1 MAAVIEP
8 PSDDK
13 VLEPAEVSHTISRM
27 AQDRTWLI
35 YCDHC
40 ALQTDEAAELPP
52 LGEHPPCPDCGSGTR
67 FFRWTGE
74 NAGYVTMRATVQRN
88 PGERRSPVESIS
100 GDVYSHSLGR
110 MVRIHRTIDRRRD
123 LYYERVLDPDTREV
137 LREVEEPLSH
147 HTGRGSAKRRQ
158 P

>member
-1 MAAVIEP
+1 MAE
-8 PSDDK
+8 
-13 VLEPAEVSHTISRM
+13 RG
-27 AQDRTWLI
+27 TWLS

-40 ALQTDEAAELPP
+40 GAEIGESADLPP
-52 LGEHPPCPDCGSGTR
+52 LGEHSSCPECRSDER

-74 NAGYVTMRATVQRN
+74 NAGYITMRSTVRRK
-88 PGERRSPVESIS
+88 PGQRRSPFEELS

-137 LREVEEPLSH
+137 LREIEEPLSQH
-147 HTGRGSAKRRQ
+147 RGRGSAKLRQ